1 MSYYRA
7 LTITK
12 IASGEAVP
20 SGAILWSNLVPRVSH
35 LTSPLEMRDPG
46 NKVVFGAVFL
56 VT

>member
-1 MSYYRA
+1 MFYYRA

-12 IASGEAVP
+12 IASAEAVP

-35 LTSPLEMRDPG
+35 LTSPLEMIDPE

-56 VT
+56 